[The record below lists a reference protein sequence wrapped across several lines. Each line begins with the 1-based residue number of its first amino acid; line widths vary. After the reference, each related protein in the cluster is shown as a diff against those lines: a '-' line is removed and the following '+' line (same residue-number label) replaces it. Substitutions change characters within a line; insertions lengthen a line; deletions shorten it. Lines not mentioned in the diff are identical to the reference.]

1 MRSVFLEGIPSEQ
14 LASDGLSAAFPDQAS
29 PTKTVFDP
37 TGAHPIGWLYVSEA
51 GDPTEQLGP
60 YMIQADYSG
69 RLWEFDAKQRVV
81 EAVLRIQL
89 HIGGEFRDYDD

>member
-1 MRSVFLEGIPSEQ
+1 
-14 LASDGLSAAFPDQAS
+14 
-29 PTKTVFDP
+29 
-37 TGAHPIGWLYVSEA
+37 
-51 GDPTEQLGP
+51 
-60 YMIQADYSG
+60 MIQADYSG